1 MNPGSFIKIRSLR
14 TFQGSN
20 AVYSFFIDGQD
31 IFKIADI
38 QRIARSDIGEL
49 KGFQRKTIQ
58 NHIAGIVEYLHQS
71 DVLFPNAIILALDP
85 VVEFKQSRGPV
96 PEGVLQTADP
106 GVLELP
112 ILPEGSRAAWIV
124 DGQQRSTALSKA
136 AGVKIKVPV
145 IGFHCPDGDTRR
157 QQFILVN
164 KAKPLP
170 RRLIDELLPEI
181 DAPMPSDLSPRRIP
195 SELVNALANSEDSPF
210 FGIIRRPSDPE
221 GKRGVVID
229 TALSKVAETSLKN
242 YGALSLYKG
251 SRGIPSD
258 VNSMYLIMVAFWSAV
273 KETFEDAW
281 GLPPTESRLM
291 HSAGIQAMGVLM
303 DRMVPR
309 IQNDKNLKQ
318 NIKKSLLKIKHECAW
333 TDGEWSNIG
342 LAWNAVQSVPRHIR
356 LLAEHLV
363 QLDYAASREQ
373 E

>member
-1 MNPGSFIKIRSLR
+1 MNADPFIKIRALR
-14 TFQGSN
+14 TFQGAN
-20 AVYSFFIDGQD
+20 AVYSFFVNGHD

-38 QRIARSDIGEL
+38 QRIARSDTGDL

-58 NHIAGIVEYLHQS
+58 NHIAGIVEYLHQA

-85 VVEFKQSRGPV
+85 VVEFKQSRGPT

-136 AGVKIKVPV
+136 SGIDIKVPV

-181 DAPMPSDLSPRRIP
+181 DAPMPSDLSPRKIP
-195 SELVNALANSEDSPF
+195 SELVNALATSKDSPF
-210 FGIIRRPSDPE
+210 YGLIKRPSDPD
-221 GKRGVVID
+221 GKSGVIID
-229 TALSKVAETSLKN
+229 TALVKVAENSLKN
-242 YGALSLYKG
+242 YGALALYKG
-251 SRGIPSD
+251 AGRQPSD
-258 VNSMYLIMVAFWSAV
+258 VNGMFTTMTAFWGAV
-273 KETFEDAW
+273 RDVFPHAW

-303 DRMVPR
+303 DRMIPR
-309 IQNDKNLKQ
+309 IPQNKDFQKNIAEALML
-318 NIKKSLLKIKHECAW
+318 IREDCAW
-333 TDGEWSNIG
+333 TDGEWPG
-342 LAWNAVQSVPRHIR
+342 LGVAWNEIQSVPRHIR
-356 LLAEHLV
+356 MLAEHLV
-363 QLDYAASREQ
+363 QLDYDASKAKE
-373 E
+373 

>member
-1 MNPGSFIKIRSLR
+1 MTDNLIRIRALR
-14 TFQGSN
+14 TLQGDN
-20 AVYSFFIDGQD
+20 PVYSFFIDGHD
-31 IFKIADI
+31 IFRIADI
-38 QRIARSDIGEL
+38 QRIGRSDIGEL

-58 NHIAGIVEYLHQS
+58 NHIAGIVEYLNQS

-85 VVEFKQSRGPV
+85 IVEFKQSRGPV
-96 PEGVLQTADP
+96 PEGVIQTADP

-136 AGVKIKVPV
+136 QNVNIKVPV
-145 IGFHCPDGDTRR
+145 IGFHCKDGDTRR

-195 SELVNALANSEDSPF
+195 SELVNALANSPDSPF
-210 FGIIRRPSDPE
+210 YGLIRRPSDPE
-221 GKRGVVID
+221 GKKGIVID
-229 TALSKVAETSLKN
+229 TALVKVAETSLRN
-242 YGALSLYKG
+242 YGALALYKG
-251 SRGIPSD
+251 AGRGVSD
-258 VNSMYLIMVAFWSAV
+258 VNAMYQTMVAFWGAV
-273 KETFEDAW
+273 RDAFPEAW
-281 GLPPTESRLM
+281 GLPPTQSRLM
-291 HSAGIQAMGVLM
+291 HSAGIQALGVLM

-309 IQNDKNLKQ
+309 IQQDRNFQKNIQRALER
-318 NIKKSLLKIKHECAW
+318 IKPDCSW
-333 TDGEWSNIG
+333 TEGEWPSLG
-342 LAWNAVQSVPRHIR
+342 MEWNEIQSVPRHIR

-363 QLDYAASREQ
+363 QLDYLASRGE